1 MTDTPETL
9 KVSSKSRPKSVAGA
23 LSTVVERDHRVALQ
37 AIGAG
42 AVNQAVK
49 AIAIARSF
57 LAPKGLDLITSIGF
71 TTMIIDGHEK
81 SAIRFD
87 VTSCRLDADQAGGS
101 QAGAGAGGA

>member
-57 LAPKGLDLITSIGF
+57 LAPKGLDLVTSIGF
-71 TTMIIDGHEK
+71 TTMTIDGFEK
-81 SAIRFD
+81 SAIRFY
-87 VTSCRLDADQAGGS
+87 VTIRKTGADSAGV
-101 QAGAGAGGA
+101 GAGGA

>member
-57 LAPKGLDLITSIGF
+57 LAPKGLDLVTSIGF
-71 TTMIIDGHEK
+71 ATMTIDGHEK
-81 SAIRFD
+81 SAIRFE
-87 VTSCRLDADQAGGS
+87 VTSCRAQGAS
-101 QAGAGAGGA
+101 EAEAGAGGA

>member
-49 AIAIARSF
+49 AIAIARSY

-71 TTMIIDGHEK
+71 ATMTIDGHEK

-87 VTSCRLDADQAGGS
+87 VTSQRIE
-101 QAGAGAGGA
+101 AGAGAGGA

>member
-49 AIAIARSF
+49 AIAIARSY
-57 LAPKGLDLITSIGF
+57 LAPKGLDLVTSIGF
-71 TTMIIDGHEK
+71 ATMTIDGHEK

-87 VTSCRLDADQAGGS
+87 VTSCEAEAK
-101 QAGAGAGGA
+101 AGAGGA